1 MKSTLASLLLI
12 IIPINIVK
20 DLLKF
25 ISEIFQ
31 NAKEKQTK
39 EDINGETKTK
49 RKKTFSVLHL
59 PLFTHKA
66 TDLIITFYGILI
78 KKKKKKES
86 P

>member
-49 RKKTFSVLHL
+49 RKRPFLFYIFLCLHTKPRNL
-59 PLFTHKA
+59 
-66 TDLIITFYGILI
+66 ITFYGILI
-78 KKKKKKES
+78 KKKKKES